1 MVVSCWYWF
10 DPSEAALEDPNNS
23 AFGKVSNRP
32 VNRKKVATLDLVCH
46 QYCESNIHDYPGGR
60 RGRLPLTSRNE
71 GDIACDYYWSLFD
84 TAHLDRKYELAWGFD
99 GYAVGTCAV
108 TPTINA
114 SDNRDCGQGL
124 ITRTFSVAP
133 GISAVQ
139 QIWVVDCDPF
149 WVATACDQ
157 LDDIFWPD
165 CQQLG
170 SSVLGCGA
178 RDWSPNNP
186 STGGWAKVEHGGDDN
201 CALIA
206 IEYEDEIFRI
216 EPDACIKIIRTWTV
230 LDWCQYDPFDP
241 NWKGSG
247 RWTHTHVIKVRDE
260 DAPVVTCTVGLC
272 ETQGLA
278 TIDPATGLCVN
289 HITLTATAY
298 DSCSPEDWLKWEYK
312 IDLFNDGKGVHAG
325 YDFRVGSLTKKEFA
339 AGDTALVNHNPYAD
353 DNKNPFD
360 ASGTYPVGVHKIK
373 WFVEDGCGNIAV
385 CETLFEVKD
394 CKKPTPYC
402 LTGVIT
408 VPMPSSGC
416 VEVWA
421 TDLNL
426 GSYDNCTPKNR
437 LKFYFDGD
445 TSLRSRTFC
454 CDDFVAAGAGDE
466 LNVEVEMWVEDE
478 EGNTDFC
485 KTTIIIQDVNDICP
499 NGGSSIKGDIKTAN
513 KLEDTKPVNLELY
526 KAGTMMKEAKGSPY
540 AFLNLDASTN
550 YVVKPSR
557 TDEPLNGVTTAD
569 IVKIQ
574 KHILGQEAITNPYLL
589 IAADV
594 NATGTIT
601 AADMSEIR
609 KLILGVTSE
618 FKAVQSWTFVPMSYV
633 FANPTTPW
641 SAPRTANVTTVTG
654 SVKSDFYAI
663 KMGDVNQSATAGL
676 ASASTRTSGSM
687 NMEIMDKAVEAG
699 EIHKVEFKS
708 SDFNNI
714 SGYQFT
720 VKFDA
725 SAMTFEGVEAGALK
739 TTEGNFGLSRVSNG
753 IITTSWNSSKGE
765 SYSADQVLFT
775 LVFRANKGVQI
786 GQAITINSEVTA
798 AEAYDATLETKAVR
812 LNVRTD
818 RGVVETGVF
827 ELNQNEPNPFNK
839 QTTVTFNLP
848 NASPATLTMYDVTG
862 KVLRVY
868 EIEGLKGLNTKVI
881 NKSELNGNGV
891 IYYQLDAANYTATKR
906 MVKIGSGRDALMTY
920 NGLVLTLVLRIF
932 CGFYDKAN

>member
-23 AFGKVSNRP
+23 AFGRV
-32 VNRKKVATLDLVCH
+32 VTDLTNRKKVATLDLVCH

-186 STGGWAKVEHGGDDN
+186 NTGGWAKVEHGGDDN

-247 RWTHTHVIKVRDE
+247 RWEHTHVIKVRDE

-278 TIDPATGLCVN
+278 TIDPATGICLN
-289 HITLTATAY
+289 HITLTATAF

-339 AGDTALVNHNPYAD
+339 AGDTALVNHNDYAD
-353 DNKNPFD
+353 DRKNPFD

-676 ASASTRTSGSM
+676 VSASTRTSGSM

-699 EIHKVEFKS
+699 ELHKVEFKS

-786 GQAITINSEVTA
+786 GQAISINSEVTA

-906 MVKIGSGRDALMTY
+906 MVI
-920 NGLVLTLVLRIF
+920 IE
-932 CGFYDKAN
+932 

>member
-1 MVVSCWYWF
+1 M
-10 DPSEAALEDPNNS
+10 
-23 AFGKVSNRP
+23 KV
-32 VNRKKVATLDLVCH
+32 
-46 QYCESNIHDYPGGR
+46 Y
-60 RGRLPLTSRNE
+60 
-71 GDIACDYYWSLFD
+71 IACDYYWSLFD

-206 IEYEDEIFRI
+206 IEYKDEFFTV

-260 DAPVVTCTVGLC
+260 NAPVVTCTVGLC

-278 TIDPATGLCVN
+278 TIDPVTGLCLN
-289 HITLTATAY
+289 HITLTATAF

-339 AGDTALVNHNPYAD
+339 AGDTALVNHNDYAD

-416 VEVWA
+416 IEVWA

-426 GSYDNCTPKNR
+426 GSFDNCTPKNR

-478 EGNTDFC
+478 EGNADFC

-540 AFLNLDASTN
+540 AFLNLDASTSVCSKTIKNRRAIEWCN
-550 YVVKPSR
+550 Y
-557 TDEPLNGVTTAD
+557 
-569 IVKIQ
+569 
-574 KHILGQEAITNPYLL
+574 
-589 IAADV
+589 
-594 NATGTIT
+594 
-601 AADMSEIR
+601 
-609 KLILGVTSE
+609 
-618 FKAVQSWTFVPMSYV
+618 
-633 FANPTTPW
+633 
-641 SAPRTANVTTVTG
+641 
-654 SVKSDFYAI
+654 
-663 KMGDVNQSATAGL
+663 
-676 ASASTRTSGSM
+676 
-687 NMEIMDKAVEAG
+687 
-699 EIHKVEFKS
+699 
-708 SDFNNI
+708 
-714 SGYQFT
+714 SGYRE
-720 VKFDA
+720 DP
-725 SAMTFEGVEAGALK
+725 
-739 TTEGNFGLSRVSNG
+739 
-753 IITTSWNSSKGE
+753 
-765 SYSADQVLFT
+765 
-775 LVFRANKGVQI
+775 
-786 GQAITINSEVTA
+786 
-798 AEAYDATLETKAVR
+798 EAYL
-812 LNVRTD
+812 
-818 RGVVETGVF
+818 
-827 ELNQNEPNPFNK
+827 
-839 QTTVTFNLP
+839 
-848 NASPATLTMYDVTG
+848 
-862 KVLRVY
+862 
-868 EIEGLKGLNTKVI
+868 
-881 NKSELNGNGV
+881 
-891 IYYQLDAANYTATKR
+891 
-906 MVKIGSGRDALMTY
+906 GSRSDS
-920 NGLVLTLVLRIF
+920 
-932 CGFYDKAN
+932 

>member
-1 MVVSCWYWF
+1 
-10 DPSEAALEDPNNS
+10 
-23 AFGKVSNRP
+23 
-32 VNRKKVATLDLVCH
+32 
-46 QYCESNIHDYPGGR
+46 
-60 RGRLPLTSRNE
+60 
-71 GDIACDYYWSLFD
+71 
-84 TAHLDRKYELAWGFD
+84 
-99 GYAVGTCAV
+99 
-108 TPTINA
+108 
-114 SDNRDCGQGL
+114 
-124 ITRTFSVAP
+124 
-133 GISAVQ
+133 
-139 QIWVVDCDPF
+139 
-149 WVATACDQ
+149 
-157 LDDIFWPD
+157 
-165 CQQLG
+165 
-170 SSVLGCGA
+170 
-178 RDWSPNNP
+178 
-186 STGGWAKVEHGGDDN
+186 
-201 CALIA
+201 
-206 IEYEDEIFRI
+206 
-216 EPDACIKIIRTWTV
+216 
-230 LDWCQYDPFDP
+230 
-241 NWKGSG
+241 
-247 RWTHTHVIKVRDE
+247 
-260 DAPVVTCTVGLC
+260 
-272 ETQGLA
+272 
-278 TIDPATGLCVN
+278 
-289 HITLTATAY
+289 
-298 DSCSPEDWLKWEYK
+298 
-312 IDLFNDGKGVHAG
+312 
-325 YDFRVGSLTKKEFA
+325 
-339 AGDTALVNHNPYAD
+339 
-353 DNKNPFD
+353 
-360 ASGTYPVGVHKIK
+360 
-373 WFVEDGCGNIAV
+373 
-385 CETLFEVKD
+385 
-394 CKKPTPYC
+394 
-402 LTGVIT
+402 
-408 VPMPSSGC
+408 
-416 VEVWA
+416 
-421 TDLNL
+421 
-426 GSYDNCTPKNR
+426 
-437 LKFYFDGD
+437 
-445 TSLRSRTFC
+445 
-454 CDDFVAAGAGDE
+454 
-466 LNVEVEMWVEDE
+466 MWVEDE

-676 ASASTRTSGSM
+676 VSASTRTSGSM

-699 EIHKVEFKS
+699 ELHKVEFKS

-725 SAMTFEGVEAGALK
+725 SAISFEGVEAGALK

-786 GQAITINSEVTA
+786 GQAISINSEVTA

-812 LNVRTD
+812 LNVRTN

-906 MVKIGSGRDALMTY
+906 MIVIE
-920 NGLVLTLVLRIF
+920 
-932 CGFYDKAN
+932 